1 MATNRMKNLT
11 SVFVTTPIPEEA
23 LKIIKA
29 NCAKV
34 TVCKNHFA
42 LSRRRLLAEIENR
55 DGLFCLLTD
64 DIDKEAIGRMKRMR
78 VIASCAVGFDNVD
91 VAAAT
96 RRGIMVTNT
105 PGVLTNATADLAWA
119 LILGVARRIPEA
131 DRFLRAEKYKE
142 WGLTLLLGA
151 PVYGRSL
158 GLVGAGRV
166 GTAVALRAK
175 GFQMKVLYSDKFKNE
190 RIEKEAG
197 ARRVGLPTLLREAD
211 IISIH
216 APLDKSTYHLIGR
229 EELALMKPSALVI
242 NTARGEI
249 VDEKALISALRTR
262 RIAGAGLDVY
272 EHEPKVPTSLKKLT
286 NVVLLPH
293 IGSATLETRTQMA
306 VLAATNLVASLKGQT
321 PPNLV
326 NPEVLKSSR

>member
-1 MATNRMKNLT
+1 MATNGMKNST
-11 SVFVTTPIPEEA
+11 SVYVTTPIPREA
-23 LKIIKA
+23 LEILEA

-34 TVCKNHFA
+34 TVCKNHLA
-42 LSRRRLLAEIENR
+42 LSRRRLLAEIVNR

-64 DIDKEAIGRMKRMR
+64 NIDKEAIGRMKRMK
-78 VIASCAVGFDNVD
+78 VIANCAVGFDNVD
-91 VAAAT
+91 VTAAT

-131 DRFLRAEKYKE
+131 DRFLRAGKYKE

-151 PVYGRSL
+151 PVYGRTL

-175 GFQMKVLYSDKFKNE
+175 GFQMKVLYSDKFKND

-197 ARRVGLPTLLREAD
+197 ARRVGLHTLLREAD
-211 IISIH
+211 IVSIH

-229 EELALMKPSALVI
+229 DELALMKPSALLI

-272 EHEPKVPTSLKKLT
+272 EHEPMIPARLKKLT
-286 NVVLLPH
+286 NAVLLPH
-293 IGSATLETRTQMA
+293 VGSATLETRTQMA
-306 VLAATNLVASLKGQT
+306 VLAATNLVVALKGQT

-326 NPEVLKSSR
+326 NPEVLKHLR